1 MSKSKRSRGSNQKE
15 QRIHRVSSEGKTR
28 LDKYKHLMYD
38 EDVYDSDEFLESL
51 TAKSKIYSKH
61 EPK

>member
-1 MSKSKRSRGSNQKE
+1 MSKSNRSRGNNSKE

-28 LDKYKHLMYD
+28 LDKYKHLVYD
-38 EDVYDSDEFLESL
+38 EDVYDSDEFVESL
-51 TAKSKIYSKH
+51 SAKSKIYSKQ

>member
-1 MSKSKRSRGSNQKE
+1 MSKSKRSRGNLSKE

-28 LDKYKHLMYD
+28 LDKYKHLVYN
-38 EDVYDSDEFLESL
+38 EDVYDSDEFVESL
-51 TAKSKIYSKH
+51 SAKSKIYSKQ

>member
-1 MSKSKRSRGSNQKE
+1 MSKSKRSRGNYSKE

-28 LDKYKHLMYD
+28 LDKYKHLVYD
-38 EDVYDSDEFLESL
+38 EDVYDSDEFVESL
-51 TAKSKIYSKH
+51 SAKSKIYSKQ